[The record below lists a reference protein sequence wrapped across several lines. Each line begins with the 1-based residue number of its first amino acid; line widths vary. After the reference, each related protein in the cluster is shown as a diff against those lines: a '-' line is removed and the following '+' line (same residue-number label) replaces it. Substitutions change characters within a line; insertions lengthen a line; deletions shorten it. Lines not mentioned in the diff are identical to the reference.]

1 MADGGARALVG
12 LNDAAEMLGMS
23 RRTLERRIAAGEIA
37 VFRDRRIVAIPS
49 AEITRYVAERVA
61 RQGIGAP
68 GAFGGRAVP
77 RARRASLGLIGRRTS
92 CAPRVLPS

>member
-1 MADGGARALVG
+1 MGDGDARPLVS

-49 AEITRYVAERVA
+49 TEITRYVAERVA
-61 RQGIGAP
+61 RRGS
-68 GAFGGRAVP
+68 
-77 RARRASLGLIGRRTS
+77 ARRARSAPAPSL
-92 CAPRVLPS
+92 APGERLWD

>member
-1 MADGGARALVG
+1 MGDGGARPLVG

-61 RQGIGAP
+61 RRGSVRRGRSAAVPSLAP
-68 GAFGGRAVP
+68 GER
-77 RARRASLGLIGRRTS
+77 LWD
-92 CAPRVLPS
+92 

>member
-1 MADGGARALVG
+1 MAGPDARRLVS

-49 AEITRYVAERVA
+49 AEITRYIAERVA
-61 RQGIGAP
+61 RRGSARRRRPAAVPFLAP
-68 GAFGGRAVP
+68 GER
-77 RARRASLGLIGRRTS
+77 LWD
-92 CAPRVLPS
+92 

>member
-1 MADGGARALVG
+1 MADGGARPLVG

-61 RQGIGAP
+61 RQGSARRGRSAAVPFLAP
-68 GAFGGRAVP
+68 GER
-77 RARRASLGLIGRRTS
+77 LWD
-92 CAPRVLPS
+92 

>member
-1 MADGGARALVG
+1 MGDGRARPLVG
-12 LNDAAEMLGMS
+12 LDEAAEMLGMS

-61 RQGIGAP
+61 RRGSVREGRSAALPSLAP
-68 GAFGGRAVP
+68 GER
-77 RARRASLGLIGRRTS
+77 LWD
-92 CAPRVLPS
+92 

>member
-1 MADGGARALVG
+1 MGSPDSRPLVSM
-12 LNDAAEMLGMS
+12 NDAAEMLGMS

-61 RQGIGAP
+61 RRGSARRGRSAAVPFMAP
-68 GAFGGRAVP
+68 GER
-77 RARRASLGLIGRRTS
+77 LWD
-92 CAPRVLPS
+92 